1 MSRANYY
8 KQSEKY
14 IGGTGQKEFS
24 EKQLLKLK
32 INVPSLEEQHK
43 ISEFLSL
50 VDKKIELMEKKYK
63 TLQKYKSALIQQIFT
78 KNIRFS
84 NFSNNWNYYSLGEL
98 GETYSGL
105 TGLSKENFEQ
115 GDSKFIPYKVI
126 FDNEVIDINSLEPV
140 QLNNKKQEPVKKG
153 DLFFTGSSETP
164 EEVGMVS
171 VLNKNIENCYLN
183 SFCFG
188 YRLNDFMKVN
198 PLFLSYLLRSPLIR
212 RKIKVLG
219 QGSTRFNISKKE
231 IMKLTVEIPS
241 LEEQK
246 KIITLLENL
255 TNNIHFMKNK
265 NSKIKE
271 FKKYLLQQMN
281 MSPNTA
287 KTYFSKL
294 KTFYLHFEIELPHL
308 PDAKYNK
315 IYETNY
321 LDLPTKEHIRQAL
334 EIVPIDLK
342 AIILFMSSS
351 GTAKA
356 ETLSLTVKHFIDATQ
371 EYHDNGTIKEILDK
385 LEKRSNIVPTFYLKR
400 IKTDKYYYTFCSPE
414 ASFHIVKYLKTR
426 QNLTN
431 YLILAVLFF

>member
-1 MSRANYY
+1 MEISDVRDGTHDSPKFHTNGFPLITSKNLLSNGKLSFENVNFISEEDFHSINKRSKVDKGDILFGMIGTIGNPVRVEFDEFAIKNVALIKEVGSLLNSFLIYYLSTSRIY
-8 KQSEKY
+8 KQFYKY
-14 IGGTGQKEFS
+14 NAGGTQKFIA
-24 EKQLLKLK
+24 LGLIRNLD
-32 INVPSLEEQHK
+32 ILIPSLKEQKK
-43 ISEFLSL
+43 IANFMSL
-50 VDKKIELMEKKYK
+50 IDKKIELMEKKYK

-78 KNIRFS
+78 QNIRFN
-84 NFSNNWNYYSLGEL
+84 NFDNNWNQYSLGEL

-105 TGLSKENFEQ
+105 NGLSKENFES
-115 GDSKFIPYKVI
+115 GTSKFIPYKVI

-171 VLNKNIENCYLN
+171 VLNQNIENCYLN

-271 FKKYLLQQMN
+271 FKKYLLQQM
-281 MSPNTA
+281 
-287 KTYFSKL
+287 F
-294 KTFYLHFEIELPHL
+294 
-308 PDAKYNK
+308 
-315 IYETNY
+315 
-321 LDLPTKEHIRQAL
+321 
-334 EIVPIDLK
+334 V
-342 AIILFMSSS
+342 
-351 GTAKA
+351 
-356 ETLSLTVKHFIDATQ
+356 
-371 EYHDNGTIKEILDK
+371 
-385 LEKRSNIVPTFYLKR
+385 
-400 IKTDKYYYTFCSPE
+400 
-414 ASFHIVKYLKTR
+414 
-426 QNLTN
+426 
-431 YLILAVLFF
+431 

>member
-1 MSRANYY
+1 MPNIRFKFFENDWIETTLHDISLINPSTPVLPENFIYIDLDSVNDGVLTKVKKININEAPSRAQRYLHKGDILFQTVRPYQMNNYY
-8 KQSEKY
+8 FNLDDTKYVASTGYAQIRSKIYPKFLYYYLHNPRFIKEVLRRCTGTSYPSINSADLKKIKIKIPSSEKEKMM
-14 IGGTGQKEFS
+14 IGNLFANIDQKR
-24 EKQLLKLK
+24 
-32 INVPSLEEQHK
+32 
-43 ISEFLSL
+43 IS
-50 VDKKIELMEKKYK
+50 MEKKYK

-84 NFSNNWNYYSLGEL
+84 NFSNNWNHYSLGEL

-105 TGLSKENFEQ
+105 TGLSKENFEH
-115 GDSKFIPYKVI
+115 GNSKFIPYKVI

-140 QLNNKKQEPVKKG
+140 QLNNKKQEQVKKG

-212 RKIKVLG
+212 REIKVLG

-255 TNNIHFMKNK
+255 TNTIHFMKNK

-271 FKKYLLQQMN
+271 FKKYLLQQM
-281 MSPNTA
+281 
-287 KTYFSKL
+287 F
-294 KTFYLHFEIELPHL
+294 
-308 PDAKYNK
+308 
-315 IYETNY
+315 
-321 LDLPTKEHIRQAL
+321 
-334 EIVPIDLK
+334 V
-342 AIILFMSSS
+342 
-351 GTAKA
+351 
-356 ETLSLTVKHFIDATQ
+356 
-371 EYHDNGTIKEILDK
+371 
-385 LEKRSNIVPTFYLKR
+385 
-400 IKTDKYYYTFCSPE
+400 
-414 ASFHIVKYLKTR
+414 
-426 QNLTN
+426 
-431 YLILAVLFF
+431 

>member
-1 MSRANYY
+1 MTSKDWVSAE
-8 KQSEKY
+8 KQDKNSDQIEELEKVPPLRFP
-14 IGGTGQKEFS
+14 EFS
-24 EKQLLKLK
+24 GNWNGIKLK
-32 INVPSLEEQHK
+32 RIFTNKTSNLSINNLLENKGEYKLYGATGLIKCIDFYEINVPYVAIVKDGAGVGRITLCDENSSILGTMQALIAKEDFDLKFSYYSLNKINFNKYVIGSTIPHIYFKDYSKETVFVPSINEQKK
-43 ISEFLSL
+43 ISAFITL

-105 TGLSKENFEQ
+105 TGLSKENFEH
-115 GDSKFIPYKVI
+115 GTSKFIPYKVI

-171 VLNKNIENCYLN
+171 VLNKKIENCYLN

-271 FKKYLLQQMN
+271 FKKYLLQQM
-281 MSPNTA
+281 
-287 KTYFSKL
+287 F
-294 KTFYLHFEIELPHL
+294 
-308 PDAKYNK
+308 
-315 IYETNY
+315 
-321 LDLPTKEHIRQAL
+321 
-334 EIVPIDLK
+334 V
-342 AIILFMSSS
+342 
-351 GTAKA
+351 
-356 ETLSLTVKHFIDATQ
+356 
-371 EYHDNGTIKEILDK
+371 
-385 LEKRSNIVPTFYLKR
+385 
-400 IKTDKYYYTFCSPE
+400 
-414 ASFHIVKYLKTR
+414 
-426 QNLTN
+426 
-431 YLILAVLFF
+431 

>member
-1 MSRANYY
+1 MASKDWVSAE
-8 KQSEKY
+8 KQDKNSDQIEELENVPPLRFP
-14 IGGTGQKEFS
+14 EFS
-24 EKQLLKLK
+24 GNWNGIKLK
-32 INVPSLEEQHK
+32 KIFTNKTSNLSINNLLENNGEYKLYGATGLIKCIDFYEINVPYIAIVKDGAGVGRITLCDENSSILGTMQALIAKEDFDLKFSYYSLNKINFNKYVIGSTIPHIYFKDYSKETIFVPSLNEQKK
-43 ISEFLSL
+43 ISTFISL
-50 VDKKIELMEKKYK
+50 IDKKIELMEKKYK

-231 IMKLTVEIPS
+231 IMKLTVEIPP

-246 KIITLLENL
+246 KIITILENL

-271 FKKYLLQQMN
+271 FKKYLLQQM
-281 MSPNTA
+281 
-287 KTYFSKL
+287 F
-294 KTFYLHFEIELPHL
+294 
-308 PDAKYNK
+308 
-315 IYETNY
+315 
-321 LDLPTKEHIRQAL
+321 
-334 EIVPIDLK
+334 V
-342 AIILFMSSS
+342 
-351 GTAKA
+351 
-356 ETLSLTVKHFIDATQ
+356 
-371 EYHDNGTIKEILDK
+371 
-385 LEKRSNIVPTFYLKR
+385 
-400 IKTDKYYYTFCSPE
+400 
-414 ASFHIVKYLKTR
+414 
-426 QNLTN
+426 
-431 YLILAVLFF
+431 

>member
-1 MSRANYY
+1 MNDKLDLTDPEYLSW
-8 KQSEKY
+8 EKY
-14 IGGTGQKEFS
+14 EESPEIKVRKNDIILAQRGTLGKSALIEEDIGEATINPS
-24 EKQLLKLK
+24 MVLLKNFK
-32 INVPSLEEQHK
+32 INNIYLHYLLTTIKAKKEILRRSSSTAVPMISQTEIKKIK
-43 ISEFLSL
+43 ISYPNFKEQKLISNFLYL

-171 VLNKNIENCYLN
+171 VLNKNIEYCYLN

-271 FKKYLLQQMN
+271 FKKYLLQQM
-281 MSPNTA
+281 
-287 KTYFSKL
+287 F
-294 KTFYLHFEIELPHL
+294 
-308 PDAKYNK
+308 
-315 IYETNY
+315 
-321 LDLPTKEHIRQAL
+321 
-334 EIVPIDLK
+334 V
-342 AIILFMSSS
+342 
-351 GTAKA
+351 
-356 ETLSLTVKHFIDATQ
+356 
-371 EYHDNGTIKEILDK
+371 
-385 LEKRSNIVPTFYLKR
+385 
-400 IKTDKYYYTFCSPE
+400 
-414 ASFHIVKYLKTR
+414 
-426 QNLTN
+426 
-431 YLILAVLFF
+431 

>member
-1 MSRANYY
+1 MEFNDEWKIYKLENLFDIKAAGDLDKNTFSNDCDRIFKYPLYANALTNKGLIGFSSIAKYPKNSLTVTARGDLGKAFVRKTKFNASGRLLILQQKVNLDLEFISNYINGKLNIFIENTGVPQLTAPNFKTY
-8 KQSEKY
+8 KIKMP
-14 IGGTGQKEFS
+14 I
-24 EKQLLKLK
+24 
-32 INVPSLEEQHK
+32 LEEQQK
-43 ISEFLSL
+43 IGRFLSL
-50 VDKKIELMEKKYK
+50 INEKIELMEKKYK

-231 IMKLTVEIPS
+231 IMKLTVEIPP

-246 KIITLLENL
+246 KIITILENL

-271 FKKYLLQQMN
+271 FKKYLLQQM
-281 MSPNTA
+281 
-287 KTYFSKL
+287 F
-294 KTFYLHFEIELPHL
+294 
-308 PDAKYNK
+308 
-315 IYETNY
+315 
-321 LDLPTKEHIRQAL
+321 
-334 EIVPIDLK
+334 V
-342 AIILFMSSS
+342 
-351 GTAKA
+351 
-356 ETLSLTVKHFIDATQ
+356 
-371 EYHDNGTIKEILDK
+371 
-385 LEKRSNIVPTFYLKR
+385 
-400 IKTDKYYYTFCSPE
+400 
-414 ASFHIVKYLKTR
+414 
-426 QNLTN
+426 
-431 YLILAVLFF
+431 

>member
-1 MSRANYY
+1 MYGINAPSKEFDGLNKYIRITDISDNSNKYIPNPLTSPDSILENKFKLKKGDIVFARTGASTGKSYLYDEADGNLYFAGFLIRFHIDKANPQFIFYNTLT
-8 KQSEKY
+8 EKY
-14 IGGTGQKEFS
+14 LNWVSIMSVRSGQPGINAKEY
-24 EKQLLKLK
+24 KKLK
-32 INVPSLEEQHK
+32 INLPSIEEQNK
-43 ISEFLSL
+43 IVGFIS
-50 VDKKIELMEKKYK
+50 KIDLKIDLMEKKYK

-84 NFSNNWNYYSLGEL
+84 NFSNNWNYYYLGEL

-105 TGLSKENFEQ
+105 TGLSKENFEH
-115 GDSKFIPYKVI
+115 GTSKFIPYKVI
-126 FDNEVIDINSLEPV
+126 FDNEVIDIDSLEPV

-171 VLNKNIENCYLN
+171 VLNENIENCYLN

-212 RKIKVLG
+212 REIKVLG

-271 FKKYLLQQMN
+271 FKKYLLQQM
-281 MSPNTA
+281 
-287 KTYFSKL
+287 F
-294 KTFYLHFEIELPHL
+294 
-308 PDAKYNK
+308 
-315 IYETNY
+315 
-321 LDLPTKEHIRQAL
+321 
-334 EIVPIDLK
+334 V
-342 AIILFMSSS
+342 
-351 GTAKA
+351 
-356 ETLSLTVKHFIDATQ
+356 
-371 EYHDNGTIKEILDK
+371 
-385 LEKRSNIVPTFYLKR
+385 
-400 IKTDKYYYTFCSPE
+400 
-414 ASFHIVKYLKTR
+414 
-426 QNLTN
+426 
-431 YLILAVLFF
+431 

>member
-1 MSRANYY
+1 MQLFQMKSIILILFIMLSKKNSPKFKLYAGNTATPIINKKFFENLSFYFPSINEQN
-8 KQSEKY
+8 K
-14 IGGTGQKEFS
+14 IGK
-24 EKQLLKLK
+24 
-32 INVPSLEEQHK
+32 
-43 ISEFLSL
+43 FLSL
-50 VDKKIELMEKKYK
+50 IDKKIELMEKKYK

-78 KNIRFS
+78 QNIRFN
-84 NFSNNWNYYSLGEL
+84 NFDNNWNQYSLDEL

-105 TGLSKENFEQ
+105 NGLSKENFES
-115 GDSKFIPYKVI
+115 GTSKFIPYKVI

-271 FKKYLLQQMN
+271 FKKYLLQQM
-281 MSPNTA
+281 
-287 KTYFSKL
+287 F
-294 KTFYLHFEIELPHL
+294 
-308 PDAKYNK
+308 
-315 IYETNY
+315 
-321 LDLPTKEHIRQAL
+321 
-334 EIVPIDLK
+334 V
-342 AIILFMSSS
+342 
-351 GTAKA
+351 
-356 ETLSLTVKHFIDATQ
+356 
-371 EYHDNGTIKEILDK
+371 
-385 LEKRSNIVPTFYLKR
+385 
-400 IKTDKYYYTFCSPE
+400 
-414 ASFHIVKYLKTR
+414 
-426 QNLTN
+426 
-431 YLILAVLFF
+431 

>member
-1 MSRANYY
+1 MLENKGEY
-8 KQSEKY
+8 KLY
-14 IGGTGQKEFS
+14 GATGLIKCIDFYE
-24 EKQLLKLK
+24 
-32 INVPSLEEQHK
+32 INVPYVAIVKDGAGVGRITLCDENSSILGTMQALIAKEDFDLKFSYYSLNKINFNKYVIGSTIPHIYFKDYSKETVFVPSINEQKK
-43 ISEFLSL
+43 ISAFITL

-84 NFSNNWNYYSLGEL
+84 NFSNNWNYYYLGEL

-105 TGLSKENFEQ
+105 TGLSKENFEH
-115 GDSKFIPYKVI
+115 GTSKFIPYKVI
-126 FDNEVIDINSLEPV
+126 FDNEVIDIDSLEPV

-171 VLNKNIENCYLN
+171 VLNENIENCYLN

-212 RKIKVLG
+212 REIKVLG

-271 FKKYLLQQMN
+271 FKKYLLQQM
-281 MSPNTA
+281 
-287 KTYFSKL
+287 F
-294 KTFYLHFEIELPHL
+294 
-308 PDAKYNK
+308 
-315 IYETNY
+315 
-321 LDLPTKEHIRQAL
+321 
-334 EIVPIDLK
+334 V
-342 AIILFMSSS
+342 
-351 GTAKA
+351 
-356 ETLSLTVKHFIDATQ
+356 
-371 EYHDNGTIKEILDK
+371 
-385 LEKRSNIVPTFYLKR
+385 
-400 IKTDKYYYTFCSPE
+400 
-414 ASFHIVKYLKTR
+414 
-426 QNLTN
+426 
-431 YLILAVLFF
+431 